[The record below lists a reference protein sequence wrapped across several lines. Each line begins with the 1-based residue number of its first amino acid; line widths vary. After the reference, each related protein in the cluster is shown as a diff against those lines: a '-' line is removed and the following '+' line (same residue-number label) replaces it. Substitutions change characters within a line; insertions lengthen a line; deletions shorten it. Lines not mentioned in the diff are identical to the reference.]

1 MKNHHKFL
9 FIAIFRV
16 INAVAG
22 FAAVSLL
29 GGILSSSE
37 IGQYHYI
44 LAYSAIISTM
54 ILTPLGSYWEAK
66 VIKPNEFFLY
76 IVIQLFQALSFMIVL
91 LLFVVFFS
99 DGYKLLVIISFG
111 VVTYSSSNII
121 HQININLSQILSSSL
136 SVLLPVSNLFLI
148 YLFHSYLN
156 VEINAFY
163 WLLFIMTSNIMVII
177 IGIFVVYKK
186 SSALSIKKL
195 KNEFIDSFLDVFF
208 RKRKFFISVFIITS
222 LVWGQQQ
229 SFKILVGKFA
239 SLEYL
244 GILAYC
250 FSISIAAY
258 SALDTIFNQVVLPKS
273 LERIKGKV
281 DNASKVNVWEN
292 KYYLL
297 QFKVGLIILSSVIIS
312 SKLMLSY
319 IADGKYQNYW
329 LLVVIGAVI
338 EFFKSNITAKY
349 LILRLINTPGKAII
363 PNLLLCLFLSTSTF
377 LLKFYDDLYTYPIIM
392 IFSYI
397 IVAMIFSMNI
407 FTRRNYTSVLVT
419 PLIKWVLVTI
429 AFVSTSM
436 YFQNENNTLIFL
448 LSMSALILFFL
459 HFFIKEKDDY
469 L

>member
-1 MKNHHKFL
+1 
-9 FIAIFRV
+9 
-16 INAVAG
+16 
-22 FAAVSLL
+22 
-29 GGILSSSE
+29 
-37 IGQYHYI
+37 
-44 LAYSAIISTM
+44 
-54 ILTPLGSYWEAK
+54 
-66 VIKPNEFFLY
+66 
-76 IVIQLFQALSFMIVL
+76 
-91 LLFVVFFS
+91 
-99 DGYKLLVIISFG
+99 
-111 VVTYSSSNII
+111 
-121 HQININLSQILSSSL
+121 
-136 SVLLPVSNLFLI
+136 
-148 YLFHSYLN
+148 
-156 VEINAFY
+156 
-163 WLLFIMTSNIMVII
+163 SNIMVII

-239 SLEYL
+239 SMEYL

>member
-163 WLLFIMTSNIMVII
+163 WLLFIMTSNI
-177 IGIFVVYKK
+177 
-186 SSALSIKKL
+186 
-195 KNEFIDSFLDVFF
+195 
-208 RKRKFFISVFIITS
+208 
-222 LVWGQQQ
+222 
-229 SFKILVGKFA
+229 
-239 SLEYL
+239 
-244 GILAYC
+244 
-250 FSISIAAY
+250 
-258 SALDTIFNQVVLPKS
+258 
-273 LERIKGKV
+273 
-281 DNASKVNVWEN
+281 
-292 KYYLL
+292 
-297 QFKVGLIILSSVIIS
+297 
-312 SKLMLSY
+312 
-319 IADGKYQNYW
+319 
-329 LLVVIGAVI
+329 
-338 EFFKSNITAKY
+338 
-349 LILRLINTPGKAII
+349 
-363 PNLLLCLFLSTSTF
+363 
-377 LLKFYDDLYTYPIIM
+377 
-392 IFSYI
+392 
-397 IVAMIFSMNI
+397 
-407 FTRRNYTSVLVT
+407 
-419 PLIKWVLVTI
+419 
-429 AFVSTSM
+429 
-436 YFQNENNTLIFL
+436 
-448 LSMSALILFFL
+448 
-459 HFFIKEKDDY
+459 
-469 L
+469 